1 MNNKKKF
8 ILEDLKRYKQ
18 LLEYTFYVPEEKEED
33 LDGDLLLDDSFL
45 TEQDPA
51 GDDPFMD
58 VADPE
63 GGDTETEEPAG
74 QAPAGDEPV
83 GDEEPAGQAPVGDE
97 PVEDEEPE
105 IEDEFA
111 DTEGIDGTSED
122 EDTVEVDVT
131 DLVDNTEETKKSVSD
146 VSDKMEE
153 LLSKLSELE
162 NQITGMDEVIS
173 KIDSLEKEIEKRN
186 PTPVER
192 LEMRSMQD
200 FNFPYSVK
208 LKDFWSDKEGYEAT
222 NDSEEEYILRQ
233 SDVENF
239 DRNEIKA
246 SFDSPKKDKN

>member
-33 LDGDLLLDDSFL
+33 LNGDLLLDGSFL
-45 TEQDPA
+45 SEQDPA

-58 VADPE
+58 VAD
-63 GGDTETEEPAG
+63 TENEEPT
-74 QAPAGDEPV
+74 GDEPIGDEPASTGSTETTTT
-83 GDEEPAGQAPVGDE
+83 GDEE
-97 PVEDEEPE
+97 EEGLE
-105 IEDEFA
+105 IEDEFD
-111 DTEGIDGTSED
+111 DTESTEETDD
-122 EDTVEVDVT
+122 DTIEVDIT
-131 DLVDNTEETKKSVSD
+131 DLVDSSEETKKSVTD

-162 NQITGMDEVIS
+162 NQVTGMDEVIS

-186 PTPVER
+186 PTPVEK

-208 LKDFWSDKEGYEAT
+208 LKDFWTDREGYEAT
-222 NDSEEEYILRQ
+222 NDSEEEEFILRQ

-246 SFDSPKKDKN
+246 SFNSPKKDEN

>member
-33 LDGDLLLDDSFL
+33 LNGDLLLDGSFL
-45 TEQDPA
+45 SEQDPA

-58 VADPE
+58 VAD
-63 GGDTETEEPAG
+63 TENEEPT
-74 QAPAGDEPV
+74 GDEPIGDEPASTGSTETTTT
-83 GDEEPAGQAPVGDE
+83 GDEE
-97 PVEDEEPE
+97 EEGVE
-105 IEDEFA
+105 IEDEFD
-111 DTEGIDGTSED
+111 DTESTEETDD
-122 EDTVEVDVT
+122 DTIEVDIT
-131 DLVDNTEETKKSVSD
+131 DLVDSSEETKKSVTD

-162 NQITGMDEVIS
+162 NQVTGMDEVIS

-186 PTPVER
+186 PTPVEK

-208 LKDFWSDKEGYEAT
+208 LKDFWTDREGYEAT
-222 NDSEEEYILRQ
+222 NDSEEEEFILRQ

-246 SFDSPKKDKN
+246 SFNSPKKDEN

>member
-74 QAPAGDEPV
+74 QAP
-83 GDEEPAGQAPVGDE
+83 VGDE

-111 DTEGIDGTSED
+111 DTED

>member
-33 LDGDLLLDDSFL
+33 LNGDLLLDGSFL
-45 TEQDPA
+45 SEQDPA

-58 VADPE
+58 VAD
-63 GGDTETEEPAG
+63 TENEEPTG
-74 QAPAGDEPV
+74 DETTGDEPIGNEPDSTGSTETTTT
-83 GDEEPAGQAPVGDE
+83 GDEEEGGV
-97 PVEDEEPE
+97 E
-105 IEDEFA
+105 IEDEFD
-111 DTEGIDGTSED
+111 DTESTEETDD
-122 EDTVEVDVT
+122 DTIEVDIT
-131 DLVDNTEETKKSVSD
+131 DLVDSSEETKKSVTD

-162 NQITGMDEVIS
+162 NQVTGMDEVIS

-186 PTPVER
+186 PTPVEK

-208 LKDFWSDKEGYEAT
+208 LKDFWTDREGYEAT
-222 NDSEEEYILRQ
+222 NDSEEEEFILRQ

-246 SFDSPKKDKN
+246 SFNSPKKDEN

>member
-8 ILEDLKRYKQ
+8 LLEDLKRYKQ
-18 LLEYTFYVPEEKEED
+18 LLEYTFYVPEEKDKD

-58 VADPE
+58 VADTEEPA
-63 GGDTETEEPAG
+63 GDTETEEPAG
-74 QAPAGDEPV
+74 DTATEEPTGDTATEEPT
-83 GDEEPAGQAPVGDE
+83 GDEEDV
-97 PVEDEEPE
+97 E

-111 DTEGIDGTSED
+111 DTEETED
-122 EDTVEVDVT
+122 SDTVEVDVT
-131 DLVDNTEETKKSVSD
+131 DLVDNSEETKKSVSD

-162 NQITGMDEVIS
+162 DQVSGMDKVIN

-192 LEMRSMQD
+192 LEMRSMQS
-200 FNFPYSVK
+200 FPYSVK
-208 LKDFWSDKEGYEAT
+208 LTDFWADKEGYEAT
-222 NDSEEEYILRQ
+222 DDSEEEYILRQ

-246 SFDSPKKDKN
+246 SFNYSDKNK

>member
-33 LDGDLLLDDSFL
+33 LNGDLLLDGSFL
-45 TEQDPA
+45 SEQDPA

-58 VADPE
+58 VAD
-63 GGDTETEEPAG
+63 TENEEPTG
-74 QAPAGDEPV
+74 DETTGDEPIGNEPDSTGSTETTTT
-83 GDEEPAGQAPVGDE
+83 GDEE
-97 PVEDEEPE
+97 EEGVE
-105 IEDEFA
+105 IEDEFD
-111 DTEGIDGTSED
+111 DTESTEETD
-122 EDTVEVDVT
+122 DTIEVDIT
-131 DLVDNTEETKKSVSD
+131 DLVDSSEETKKSVTD

-162 NQITGMDEVIS
+162 NQVTGMDEVIS

-186 PTPVER
+186 PTPVEK

-208 LKDFWSDKEGYEAT
+208 LKDFWTDREGYEAT
-222 NDSEEEYILRQ
+222 NDSEEEEFILRQ

-246 SFDSPKKDKN
+246 SFNSPKKDEN

>member
-74 QAPAGDEPV
+74 QAPA
-83 GDEEPAGQAPVGDE
+83 GDE

>member
-33 LDGDLLLDDSFL
+33 LNGELLLDGSFL
-45 TEQDPA
+45 SEQDPA

-58 VADPE
+58 VAD
-63 GGDTETEEPAG
+63 TENEEPT
-74 QAPAGDEPV
+74 GDEPIGDEPASTGSTETTTT
-83 GDEEPAGQAPVGDE
+83 GDEE
-97 PVEDEEPE
+97 EEGVE
-105 IEDEFA
+105 IEDEFD
-111 DTEGIDGTSED
+111 DTESTEETDD
-122 EDTVEVDVT
+122 DTIEVDIT
-131 DLVDNTEETKKSVSD
+131 DLVDSSEETKKSVID

-162 NQITGMDEVIS
+162 NQVTGMDEVIS

-186 PTPVER
+186 PTPVEK

-208 LKDFWSDKEGYEAT
+208 LKDFWTDREGYEAT
-222 NDSEEEYILRQ
+222 NDSEEEEFILRQ

-246 SFDSPKKDKN
+246 SFNSPKKDEN

>member
-33 LDGDLLLDDSFL
+33 LNGDLLLDGSFL
-45 TEQDPA
+45 SEQDPA

-58 VADPE
+58 VAD
-63 GGDTETEEPAG
+63 TENEEPTG
-74 QAPAGDEPV
+74 DETTGDEPIGNEPDSTGSTETTTT
-83 GDEEPAGQAPVGDE
+83 GDEE
-97 PVEDEEPE
+97 EEGVE
-105 IEDEFA
+105 IEDEFD
-111 DTEGIDGTSED
+111 DTESTEETDD
-122 EDTVEVDVT
+122 DTIEVDIT
-131 DLVDNTEETKKSVSD
+131 DLVDSSEETKKSVTD

-162 NQITGMDEVIS
+162 NQVTGMDEVIS
-173 KIDSLEKEIEKRN
+173 NIDSLEKEIEKRN
-186 PTPVER
+186 PTPVEK

-208 LKDFWSDKEGYEAT
+208 LKDFWTDREGYEAT
-222 NDSEEEYILRQ
+222 NDSEEEEFILRQ

-246 SFDSPKKDKN
+246 SFNSPKKDKN